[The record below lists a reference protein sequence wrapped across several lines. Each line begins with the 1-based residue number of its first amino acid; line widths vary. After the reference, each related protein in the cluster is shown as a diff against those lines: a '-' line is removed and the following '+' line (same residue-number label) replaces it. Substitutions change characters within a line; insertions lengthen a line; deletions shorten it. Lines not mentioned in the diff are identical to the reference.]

1 MHQLTHID
9 ESCCTVQPSC
19 FDEAALYSRAVLLKL
34 HCTAVDTIHAE
45 KKVTDQNWLVTYS
58 SVNVDLLIIRH
69 ANHQQK
75 LLSDQTQHQTQLHAC
90 LTVQHRTEQSS
101 LRLPDRRSDQNRQG

>member
-1 MHQLTHID
+1 MNH
-9 ESCCTVQPSC
+9 
-19 FDEAALYSRAVLLKL
+19 AALYSRAVLLKL
-34 HCTAVDTIHAE
+34 HHAAADAIRAE

-69 ANHQQK
+69 ASQHQH
-75 LLSDQTQHQTQLHAC
+75 QHQTQLHAC

-101 LRLPDRRSDQNRQG
+101 LRLPDRRLDQSHQG